1 MTDKTGK
8 AIKDAL
14 ASIQQAIQQQVP
26 GGQGGGVSIS
36 VETDPEALTTLSQ
49 SVVYF
54 LAPGTWTA
62 FSPAVTVPAG
72 KFGIAKYGT
81 AWAVTVLGGVELASA
96 IAAMT
101 AADELTGDEALP
113 MGSGE
118 SVTVQQLAEFA
129 EGVVGGNAAHVSGE
143 TADQAKLASVGKV
156 EELISEID
164 SGGGSISID
173 TAIDPANPST
183 TKAPSSKA
191 VADYVADYVEEH
203 GTGGGGGGSIAPAL
217 ELDPEATDEAPS
229 SKAVAEYVAA
239 TVEGTYVDTEID
251 ESNPSQDKMPTCEAV
266 VEYVTYAIEDTYVT
280 TDAASVQTSIPKSPD
295 DTHVPSS
302 KAVADF
308 VSARMGVKEPI
319 IGENILDSYNAKE
332 YIGGNKINISNAD
345 IGQPFSYS
353 AESGYKITGRIPVIG
368 GAVYYFKKINSY
380 TLAIFDSDDKLI
392 KVLTGSAMS
401 STANHVEVMPANAA
415 WIRCHYATKATQGVM
430 VTFGEYKYKSNIDM
444 DVSGTAE
451 AVLNKDFTD
460 NYRQVVPTLLLNIE
474 LIREMLTA
482 DHQYDYWKGKKLF
495 VDGDSISHYLNN
507 QPFWQQHVANNLRME
522 FVSSYVENFT
532 KDAGDEKT
540 EEQESGSTT
549 YKYHVGDR
557 GYGGARLCPVIEQRT
572 GSQGTTVAGPKRRCL
587 LRRIIDIPTTGD
599 NQRSMYDVDADLFL
613 IFIGTNDWSHST
625 DLSAKLG
632 SIDDAPFNPTGFNW
646 GSTNVA
652 HYKGVTFYGCL
663 KYLVEWFIKNK
674 PKADLVLLTPIKR
687 ESNIGGVDHVETA
700 LTHHYADP
708 DSDTGATLTETVTLA
723 DYAKAIREVGE
734 LYGVPVCDLF
744 SNCFMNPSTAL
755 GQDATLVRS
764 STGAGY
770 TQLNCFFD
778 REGANSNGTDSR
790 RSDTTHPGR
799 TIRPSA

>member
-1 MTDKTGK
+1 MRWSRFLELSSKKKSYIWPVGTQVLYDNGK
-8 AIKDAL
+8 LPQGLTSDHVHTNDILDL
-14 ASIQQAIQQQVP
+14 QRD
-26 GGQGGGVSIS
+26 GGLPSS
-36 VETDPEALTTLSQ
+36 
-49 SVVYF
+49 
-54 LAPGTWTA
+54 LAPGKAADWLITYCA
-62 FSPAVTVPAG
+62 MPSSSSDGDEGDIRGTVAELQSHVAELHDQVDGMVQSMP
-72 KFGIAKYGT
+72 
-81 AWAVTVLGGVELASA
+81 VEVDEEDNTGAA
-96 IAAMT
+96 IATIKVGQKTHTLRAPV
-101 AADELTGDEALP
+101 DTG
-113 MGSGE
+113 G
-118 SVTVQQLAEFA
+118 SVTP
-129 EGVVGGNAAHVSGE
+129 G
-143 TADQAKLASVGKV
+143 
-156 EELISEID
+156 
-164 SGGGSISID
+164 

-183 TKAPSSKA
+183 TEAPSSKA
-191 VADYVADYVEEH
+191 VAD
-203 GTGGGGGGSIAPAL
+203 
-217 ELDPEATDEAPS
+217 
-229 SKAVAEYVAA
+229 YVAA

-266 VEYVTYAIEDTYVT
+266 VDYVTSAIEDTYVT

-353 AESGYKITGRIPVIG
+353 ADSGYKITGRIPVIG

-415 WIRCHYATKATQGVM
+415 WIRCHYSTKATQGVM

-522 FVSSYVENFT
+522 LVSSYVENFT

-540 EEQESGSTT
+540 DEQESGSTT

-557 GYGGARLCPVIEQRT
+557 GYGGARLCPVIEQQT

-587 LRRIIDIPTTGD
+587 LRHIIDIPTTGD

-632 SIDDAPFNPTGFNW
+632 SINDAPFNPTGFNW

-652 HYKGVTFYGCL
+652 DYKGVTFYGCL

-708 DSDTGATLTETVTLA
+708 NSDTGATLTETVTLA

-790 RSDTTHPGR
+790 RSDTTHPGPEGHKKIGR
-799 TIRPSA
+799 LVTGFLKSLC